1 MHALPLSHKAL
12 SVPMGPII
20 SSKRI
25 PTSLSYAYTGNRR
38 NAYSYDLNG
47 NVTSDAVVS
56 QFVCLKWTIEK
67 VINNRH
73 PAR

>member
-1 MHALPLSHKAL
+1 MNI
-12 SVPMGPII
+12 GFPIMV
-20 SSKRI
+20 
-25 PTSLSYAYTGNRR
+25 A
-38 NAYSYDLNG
+38 
-47 NVTSDAVVS
+47 S